1 MKSRTPPSVFPLS
14 SPLHNIREV
23 CKQAVLLED
32 LLLHPS
38 KQRADSIRKHFFAI
52 EAFIEEGLSVSQ
64 DPKISNT
71 LEGLLPRIVYLQQ
84 AWSSK
89 ADRRKIAQ
97 QIREIRKRLT
107 PLCFSSPL
115 PAPAFSPHAMG
126 EIDVPGRKIW
136 LDILV
141 AGLGIYFGYFLVD
154 KLGTGKRRR

>member
-1 MKSRTPPSVFPLS
+1 MRRSPPVFPLS

-32 LLLHPS
+32 HLFHSS
-38 KQRADSIRKHFFAI
+38 KQCADCIRKHFFAL
-52 EAFIEEGLSVSQ
+52 EAFVDEGLSLSN
-64 DPKISNT
+64 DPKISQL
-71 LEGLLPRIVYLQQ
+71 LEDLLPRIVYLQQ

-89 ADRRKIAQ
+89 GDPRQIAQ
-97 QIREIRKRLT
+97 QVRALRKRLS
-107 PLCFSSPL
+107 PLCFSSSL
-115 PAPAFSPHAMG
+115 PAPAFSPNSLG
-126 EIDVPGRKIW
+126 EIEMPGKKIW